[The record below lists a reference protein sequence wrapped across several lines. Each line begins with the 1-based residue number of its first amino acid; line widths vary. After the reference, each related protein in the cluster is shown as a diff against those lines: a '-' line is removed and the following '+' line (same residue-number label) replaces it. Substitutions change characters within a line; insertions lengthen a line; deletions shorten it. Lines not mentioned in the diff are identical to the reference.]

1 MKPAEI
7 EQESFRIILAE
18 LGTHT
23 FPAAELAIVQ
33 RVIHATA
40 DFEYAN
46 LLQFSADAISNGIG
60 ALQGGCQLV
69 SDVQMI
75 VAGVNQPRL
84 AKFGCRIRC
93 LVDDPAVARIAQD
106 QGKTRSEIAMQQFGA
121 KLNGAIVAI
130 GNAPTALLE
139 LLRMCAA
146 EDIHPALVVGV
157 PVGFVNA
164 VESKQALMQTNLPY
178 ITTNGRKG
186 GSTVAVAIL
195 NALLRLADG

>member
-18 LGTHT
+18 LGIHT

-40 DFEYAN
+40 DFDYAS
-46 LLQFSADAISNGIG
+46 LLRFSAEAIPNGIR
-60 ALQGGCQLV
+60 ALQTGCQLV

-75 VAGVNQPRL
+75 ATGVNQLRL

-93 LVDDPAVARIAQD
+93 LVNDPQVAGIAQE
-106 QGKTRSEIAMQQFGA
+106 QGKTRSEIAMHQFGA
-121 KLNGAIVAI
+121 TLNGAIVAI

-139 LLRMCAA
+139 LLRLCAA
-146 EDIHPALVVGV
+146 EDIRPALVVGV

-164 VESKQALMQTNLPY
+164 VESKQALSQTSLPY

-195 NALLRLADG
+195 NALLRLAEG